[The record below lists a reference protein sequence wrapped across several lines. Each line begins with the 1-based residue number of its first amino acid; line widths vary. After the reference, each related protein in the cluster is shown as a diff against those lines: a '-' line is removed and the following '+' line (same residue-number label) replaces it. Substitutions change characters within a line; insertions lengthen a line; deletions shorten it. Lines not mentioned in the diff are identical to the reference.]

1 MTVVHTDDREGGVR
15 LLTLDRPPANAI
27 NGELLTELDA
37 ALVAAEEDS
46 AVRSVVLTGAGR
58 FFSGGFDLK
67 AERRQGDAVTDAAV
81 QYKTANR
88 RLLAFPKPTVAMI
101 NGHCIAGGFVFAM
114 ACDHRL
120 AADARFT
127 IGVNEVSIGAAWP
140 VAAME
145 IMRTRL
151 PDHLLSELMLGA
163 GLYPSSEAVRLGL
176 AHRLVPVA
184 DLASEALS
192 LATRL
197 GSHPAEVYAD
207 TKARLVGDA
216 LARIDAATLEDD
228 LAISALWSTE
238 SSRAAR
244 REHLDRNLS

>member
-1 MTVVHTDDREGGVR
+1 MTVVRTEDHPGGVR
-15 LLTLDRPPANAI
+15 VLTMDRPPANAI
-27 NGELLTELDA
+27 NNDLLVDLDA
-37 ALVAAEEDS
+37 ALVSAESDDG
-46 AVRSVVLTGAGR
+46 VRAVVLAGAGR

-67 AERRQGDAVTDAAV
+67 AERRMGEEVTAAAV
-81 QYKTANR
+81 HYKATNR
-88 RLLAFPKPTVAMI
+88 RLLAVTKPTVAMI
-101 NGHCIAGGFVFAM
+101 NGHCVAGGFVFAM

>member
-1 MTVVHTDDREGGVR
+1 MTVVHADDRDGGVR
-15 LLTLDRPPANAI
+15 ILTMDRPPANAI
-27 NGELLTELDA
+27 NGDLLTDLDA
-37 ALVAAEEDS
+37 ALVAAEQDP
-46 AVRSVVLTGAGR
+46 AVRAVVLTGAGR

-81 QYKTANR
+81 QYKAANR

-120 AADARFT
+120 AADAEFT

-145 IMRTRL
+145 IMRARL
-151 PDHLLSELMLGA
+151 PNQLLSELMLGA
-163 GLYPSSEAVRLGL
+163 GLYPSSEARRLGL
-176 AHRLVPVA
+176 ADRIVPA
-184 DLASEALS
+184 AELETEALA
-192 LATRL
+192 LAARL
-197 GSHPAEVYAD
+197 ARHPAEVYAD
-207 TKARLVGDA
+207 TKARLLGDA
-216 LARIDAATLEDD
+216 LARIDAATLDDD
-228 LAISALWSTE
+228 LAISALWVTE

-244 REHLDRNLS
+244 RAHVDKNL

>member
-1 MTVVHTDDREGGVR
+1 MTVVRTEDHPGGVR
-15 LLTLDRPPANAI
+15 VLTMDRPPANAI
-27 NGELLTELDA
+27 DNELLLELDA
-37 ALVAAEEDS
+37 VLAEAESDTG
-46 AVRSVVLTGAGR
+46 VRAVVLTGAGR

-67 AERRQGDAVTDAAV
+67 AERRMGEEVTSAAV
-81 QYKTANR
+81 HYKGANR

-101 NGHCIAGGFVFAM
+101 NGHCVAGGFVFAM

-120 AADARFT
+120 AADSSFT

-151 PDHLLSELMLGA
+151 PDQLLSELMLGA

-176 AHRLVPVA
+176 AHRLVPAA
-184 DLASEALS
+184 DLGSEALA
-192 LATRL
+192 LAARL
-197 GSHPAEVYAD
+197 GSHPAEVHAD
-207 TKARLVGDA
+207 TKARLIGDA
-216 LARIDAATLEDD
+216 LARIDAASVHDD
-228 LAISALWSTE
+228 LAISALWSTD

-244 REHLDRNLS
+244 RNHLEKNL